1 MPDVN
6 FFVLLIW
13 IVLAFGGVLLFL
25 KWKQWKQEKEK
36 MGKIKKSGIR
46 DIDRMDKTEFE
57 IFIKMLFA
65 NIDFTARSVKP
76 AESGLGAD
84 FFLEGE
90 TKAVLKLVPS
100 GANTRVGLK
109 AVQEI
114 HAARTFFDAQEA
126 WLITNTVF
134 TEKAK
139 MLGEK
144 CGVKLIDRFLLQK
157 LILVINP
164 EANAREVRES
174 VQLLFHEA
182 FWQKEQE
189 QQQKREGVFVKAE
202 ELSKKGSVHKAER
215 EKPTQTS
222 GVDQEERNKERN
234 SEESAKIEVSQEPVE
249 TQG

>member
-6 FFVLLIW
+6 FFGLLIW
-13 IVLAFGGVLLFL
+13 VVLAFGGVLLFL

-36 MGKIKKSGIR
+36 MEKIKKSGIR

-114 HAARTFFDAQEA
+114 HAARTLFDVQEA

-174 VQLLFHEA
+174 VQLLFREA

-189 QQQKREGVFVKAE
+189 QQKREGVFVKAE
-202 ELSKKGSVHKAER
+202 EPSKEVSVQKAER
-215 EKPTQTS
+215 EKPKPTS
-222 GVDQEERNKERN
+222 EVDQEERNKESN
-234 SEESAKIEVSQEPVE
+234 IEESAKIEVDQEPVE